1 MKRFFSVFAGVIVC
15 VAVVLGVAAGGFALI
30 YTPSLSVDISSKTG
44 EVTNGASGYL
54 YGLAEVGV
62 PSKNMVESVDIS
74 TVSQKVPFGLQHP
87 IGDIDHV
94 YTQLEN
100 TTYDVVYLQDI
111 YSTWYYEQE
120 NIEKLRSE
128 NKYDCKEF
136 VENDYL
142 PKVKQSVEYLKNTPY
157 SDKVVYCIYNECDN
171 GVWFGETKSSS
182 DSKYGVYGSYTKVGA
197 KNFFEAWKETYALV
211 KSIDEN
217 ALIGG
222 PGFCD
227 YDDSEIEEFFTY
239 CVENDCVPDVCIYHE
254 LGGNSIYQFSEH
266 TKTFKSLEEKLKIDE
281 MPIIVTEYGE
291 MQDNGKPGKMLQF
304 VTQIENSKV
313 YGDNAYWRLANNLC
327 DVAADDNSPN
337 SNWWLYRWYTEMQ
350 GQTLESSYQDLFKSN
365 LGKFLKG
372 KANLS
377 SKGFM
382 GIASVDDGDNKIEIL
397 CGGRDGSAVV
407 KLKNIDKT
415 PFYNQNVNIKIE
427 EVLYKGISGVVT
439 SSVEVK
445 SYSQTLNKD
454 KLLIDMNDLDEAN
467 VYKITIEKSDEK
479 AQTYQNDGYIKRYEF
494 EEGNLL
500 GKAYAYDS
508 AYATTGDNE
517 GMVGGIENDGD
528 GVSLEFSVPKD
539 GTYDLNFIY
548 GNGNDGE
555 YDENGKQNPNDRTYS
570 TAILRIDDDESD
582 MTVPNTIKSEYTDC
596 FTKTVTLK
604 AGEHKL
610 IVTHK
615 NGTLVLDSLLV
626 TYNGAGEEISVLNDI
641 DRTNDSTNSF
651 LLVVKND
658 GYYNISS
665 SKKATA
671 FVNENKVTLD
681 KSSVIYLMRGLNY
694 VDVKDKSV
702 TSLSVLKYDEKAE
715 NIVLNADDFKLLGG
729 AKCSENSVLK
739 IKYLDAIS
747 SKSGKAQANIKADKS
762 GVYAL
767 TFTYSNNAEGGHH
780 AYNVDLIEQYVTLDV
795 GGKKQDVWARNTY
808 SFDTYKTVTVYAK
821 LKSGNNKI
829 TLSNSGK
836 TKFDNQESFAPKIS
850 SVSLNELEKQ

>member
-1 MKRFFSVFAGVIVC
+1 MLVSHLFAQIFSRQGI
-15 VAVVLGVAAGGFALI
+15 
-30 YTPSLSVDISSKTG
+30 
-44 EVTNGASGYL
+44 N
-54 YGLAEVGV
+54 
-62 PSKNMVESVDIS
+62 
-74 TVSQKVPFGLQHP
+74 
-87 IGDIDHV
+87 
-94 YTQLEN
+94 
-100 TTYDVVYLQDI
+100 
-111 YSTWYYEQE
+111 
-120 NIEKLRSE
+120 
-128 NKYDCKEF
+128 
-136 VENDYL
+136 
-142 PKVKQSVEYLKNTPY
+142 
-157 SDKVVYCIYNECDN
+157 
-171 GVWFGETKSSS
+171 SSS
-182 DSKYGVYGSYTKVGA
+182 
-197 KNFFEAWKETYALV
+197 
-211 KSIDEN
+211 
-217 ALIGG
+217 
-222 PGFCD
+222 
-227 YDDSEIEEFFTY
+227 
-239 CVENDCVPDVCIYHE
+239 
-254 LGGNSIYQFSEH
+254 
-266 TKTFKSLEEKLKIDE
+266 
-281 MPIIVTEYGE
+281 
-291 MQDNGKPGKMLQF
+291 
-304 VTQIENSKV
+304 
-313 YGDNAYWRLANNLC
+313 
-327 DVAADDNSPN
+327 
-337 SNWWLYRWYTEMQ
+337 
-350 GQTLESSYQDLFKSN
+350 
-365 LGKFLKG
+365 
-372 KANLS
+372 
-377 SKGFM
+377 
-382 GIASVDDGDNKIEIL
+382 
-397 CGGRDGSAVV
+397 GGRDGSAVV

-454 KLLIDMNDLDEAN
+454 KLLIDINDLDEAN

-508 AYATTGDNE
+508 DYATTGDNE

-555 YDENGKQNPNDRTYS
+555 YYENGKQNPNDRTYS
-570 TAILRIDDDESD
+570 TAILQIDDDESD

-747 SKSGKAQANIKADKS
+747 SKSGKAQANIKANKS

-821 LKSGNNKI
+821 LKNGNNKI